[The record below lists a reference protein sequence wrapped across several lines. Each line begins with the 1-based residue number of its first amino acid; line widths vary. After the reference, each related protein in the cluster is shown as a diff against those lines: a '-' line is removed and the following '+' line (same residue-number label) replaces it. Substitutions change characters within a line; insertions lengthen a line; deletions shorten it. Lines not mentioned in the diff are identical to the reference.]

1 MIPRSAHASNV
12 VAGTAASSMDRADLG
27 PAYPDDIHQNIQQCL
42 DRKDFA
48 AAFAGLSAWSRLL
61 YAASPQSRTL
71 HLTGLDLR
79 ELGDFAQRLTPDIH
93 LPVLVL
99 RDCNLVGQDH
109 RIERLTAHPGLHG
122 LEIRGGRMSIQTDEA
137 PVISAWAAL
146 AQGAQSRWLQ
156 HASGLKQLRW
166 TSDER
171 FQPFSGDPQYL
182 DNNPFRIVRDE
193 GLRLLIQHSPQLESM
208 HISGTVA
215 KGAYLDMAHALEFLP
230 RTNVEHLCLERCNP
244 LCFSGDINDN
254 EWGELGARLKTLDVQ
269 AWAWF
274 SHPSGDSEYQAH
286 GEVAC
291 LMMGLHACYAN
302 PDLVLRVTDLQ
313 RAPIIGQWLAA
324 VLNDR
329 TEPIHVVWNSTS
341 PHLDFGFTLFC
352 NRAINPTGKED
363 CDWEPEAVRI
373 ELHCNDHQMVAN
385 LSTLSS
391 WLLDKGDST
400 QLSVDACRTSWA
412 QTQVGMPS
420 DQTSIH
426 ALLTMQNSALGLALW
441 SDQQNPDLVRSCAH
455 DQYIEY
461 PTSQETFDRRRE
473 EVVASRLLDAPFHL
487 DQNRVLPPEAG
498 HVLQEIVN
506 SDPAD
511 PAMRQGVMSL
521 MASSSLSRADGSARV
536 ASLRSPEFNGL
547 HLLTGSL
554 PS

>member
-1 MIPRSAHASNV
+1 MIPRSHPTSTV
-12 VAGTAASSMDRADLG
+12 VASTAASSIDRADLG

-42 DRKDFA
+42 DRKDFG
-48 AAFAGLSAWSRLL
+48 AAFAGLSAWSSLL

-99 RDCNLVGQDH
+99 QDCDLVGQDP
-109 RIERLTAHPGLHG
+109 RIERLTAHPGLYG
-122 LEIRGGRMSIQTDEA
+122 LEIRGGRLSIQTDET

-146 AQGAQSRWLQ
+146 AQGAQSRSLQ
-156 HASGLKQLRW
+156 HCSGLKQLRW

-182 DNNPFRIVRDE
+182 ANNPSRIVRDE

-230 RTNVEHLCLERCNP
+230 QTNVEHLCLERCNP
-244 LCFSGDINDN
+244 LCFSGDVNDT
-254 EWGELGARLKTLDVQ
+254 EWGDLGARLKTLDVR

-274 SHPSGDSEYQAH
+274 SQETGDDEYELNGQ
-286 GEVAC
+286 VAFG
-291 LMMGLHACYAN
+291 MMGLHVCADN

-313 RAPIIGQWLAA
+313 RAPIVGQWLAA
-324 VLNDR
+324 ALDDR

-352 NRAINPTGKED
+352 NRAINLTGEEE
-363 CDWEPEAVRI
+363 CDWEPDAVRI
-373 ELHCNDHQMVAN
+373 ELHCNNHQMVAN

-391 WLLDKGDST
+391 WLLENGVPK
-400 QLSVDACRTSWA
+400 QLSVDGCRTSWA

-426 ALLTMQNSALGLALW
+426 ALLTLQNSAIGLALW
-441 SDQQNPDLVRSCAH
+441 SDQPDPDLVRSCRH
-455 DQYIEY
+455 DTHIAYT
-461 PTSQETFDRRRE
+461 TSQETFDRRRE
-473 EVVASRLLDAPFHL
+473 EVVASRLFDAPFHL

-521 MASSSLSRADGSARV
+521 MASNALSRSDATARV
-536 ASLRSPEFNGL
+536 ASLRSPELNGL